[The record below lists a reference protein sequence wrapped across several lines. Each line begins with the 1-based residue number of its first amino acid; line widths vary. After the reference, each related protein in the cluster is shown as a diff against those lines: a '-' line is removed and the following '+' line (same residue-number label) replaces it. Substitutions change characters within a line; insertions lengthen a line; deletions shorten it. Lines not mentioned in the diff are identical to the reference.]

1 MCLEPKLA
9 QIGKVEYSILEASE
23 TKLLSDWK
31 RLMVMLCYIHQ
42 TQQTNTYSRSTK
54 EIPEEGMKC
63 VQSRRQYVDCPAIV
77 RGGGGSS
84 QRGKCFN
91 YNLGL
96 IFLDVHS
103 VSRGM
108 GCFNSCIVKI

>member
-84 QRGKCFN
+84 QRGN
-91 YNLGL
+91 NLGL

>member
-1 MCLEPKLA
+1 MFKVDDNVLIA
-9 QIGKVEYSILEASE
+9 QQ
-23 TKLLSDWK
+23 LS
-31 RLMVMLCYIHQ
+31 
-42 TQQTNTYSRSTK
+42 
-54 EIPEEGMKC
+54 
-63 VQSRRQYVDCPAIV
+63 
-77 RGGGGSS
+77 GGGSS

-103 VSRGM
+103 LSRGM